1 MNFHLLK
8 IIYVFCLEVKKN
20 ILKNPVFLLSIQ
32 IMGSKGS
39 KRKFCLKH
47 DPTELTDEEIQF
59 LLKTTKYNYD
69 EIRMWH
75 TGFIVSLSEFFEIKI

>member
-1 MNFHLLK
+1 
-8 IIYVFCLEVKKN
+8 
-20 ILKNPVFLLSIQ
+20 
-32 IMGSKGS
+32 MGSKGS

-69 EIRMWH
+69 EIKMWH
-75 TGFIVSLSEFFEIKI
+75 TGFIVSLTGSLRK